1 MILVVIMMVISRCL
15 ICNLREHTGPHYGVL
30 MCEADKQFLKRT
42 FHKGF
47 KYAACSKSGCPPK
60 PRGWCQRCRL
70 AACLSTPLN
79 LAMLRIATNN
89 TSIHTQKPISN
100 ESHIP
105 ESSLS
110 QTQFCFE
117 QDLQDPRAVSTTKP
131 NITASEILKLALDEA
146 GSIPD
151 EAILVPEKTPQVP
164 EEAFLAPNEEVLA
177 PNEAVLAPNEAVLAP
192 EETFPVPESVQ
203 SLQESFQPPVC
214 LPAMAVSPLE
224 LTESLN
230 RSTIMDQLILIF
242 INHQSGS
249 TTIS

>member
-1 MILVVIMMVISRCL
+1 
-15 ICNLREHTGPHYGVL
+15 

-79 LAMLRIATNN
+79 LAMLRIANNN
-89 TSIHTQKPISN
+89 TSPNTEKPISN
-100 ESHIP
+100 QSHIP

-110 QTQFCFE
+110 QTQFCSE
-117 QDLQDPRAVSTTKP
+117 QDLQYPRAVSTTTP
-131 NITASEILKLALDEA
+131 NITASEILKLAMDEA
-146 GSIPD
+146 GSMPD

-164 EEAFLAPNEEVLA
+164 EEGY
-177 PNEAVLAPNEAVLAP
+177 LAPNEAVLAP
-192 EETFPVPESVQ
+192 EETRNPVPESVQ
-203 SLQESFQPPVC
+203 SLQASFQPPVC

-224 LTESLN
+224 LAESLN
-230 RSTIMDQLILIF
+230 RSTIMDQLILIL

-249 TTIS
+249 TTTSCM

>member
-1 MILVVIMMVISRCL
+1 MMVVVMMMMVISRCL
-15 ICNLREHTGPHYGVL
+15 ICNLREHTGPHYGVF

-79 LAMLRIATNN
+79 LAMLRIANNN
-89 TSIHTQKPISN
+89 TSIHSKKPISN

-110 QTQFCFE
+110 QTQFSSAL
-117 QDLQDPRAVSTTKP
+117 DLQNQRAVSTTTP

-146 GSIPD
+146 GSMPD

-164 EEAFLAPNEEVLA
+164 EQAF
-177 PNEAVLAPNEAVLAP
+177 LAPNEAVLAP

-203 SLQESFQPPVC
+203 SLQESFQAPVF

-224 LTESLN
+224 LAESLN
-230 RSTIMDQLILIF
+230 RSTIMDQLILIL

-249 TTIS
+249 TTTSCK

>member
-1 MILVVIMMVISRCL
+1 MMVVVMMMVISRCL
-15 ICNLREHTGPHYGVL
+15 ICNLREHTGPHYGVF

-89 TSIHTQKPISN
+89 TFPHSKKPISN

-110 QTQFCFE
+110 QTQFSSE
-117 QDLQDPRAVSTTKP
+117 QDLQDPRAVSTTTP

-146 GSIPD
+146 GSMPD

-164 EEAFLAPNEEVLA
+164 EQAF
-177 PNEAVLAPNEAVLAP
+177 LAPNEAVLAP

-203 SLQESFQPPVC
+203 SLQASFQPPVC
-214 LPAMAVSPLE
+214 LPAMAVSTLE
-224 LTESLN
+224 LAESLN
-230 RSTIMDQLILIF
+230 RSTIMDQLILIL

-249 TTIS
+249 TTTSCM

>member
-1 MILVVIMMVISRCL
+1 MMVVVMMMIISRCL
-15 ICNLREHTGPHYGVL
+15 ICNLREHTGPHYGVF

-79 LAMLRIATNN
+79 LAMLRIATYNA
-89 TSIHTQKPISN
+89 SLHTEKPISN

-110 QTQFCFE
+110 QTQFSSE
-117 QDLQDPRAVSTTKP
+117 QDLQNQRAVSTTTP

-146 GSIPD
+146 GSMPD
-151 EAILVPEKTPQVP
+151 EAILVPEKTPQVS
-164 EEAFLAPNEEVLA
+164 EEAF
-177 PNEAVLAPNEAVLAP
+177 LAPNEAVLAP

-203 SLQESFQPPVC
+203 SLQASFQPPVC
-214 LPAMAVSPLE
+214 LPAMAVSTLD
-224 LTESLN
+224 LAESLN
-230 RSTIMDQLILIF
+230 RSTIMDQLILIL
-242 INHQSGS
+242 INHQSRS
-249 TTIS
+249 TTTSCM

>member
-1 MILVVIMMVISRCL
+1 MMVVVIIMVISRCL
-15 ICNLREHTGPHYGVL
+15 ICKLREHTGPHYGVL

-89 TSIHTQKPISN
+89 TFIQTQKLISN
-100 ESHIP
+100 DSHIP

-110 QTQFCFE
+110 QTHFCFE

-151 EAILVPEKTPQVP
+151 EAILVPEKTPKVP
-164 EEAFLAPNEEVLA
+164 EEAFLA

-203 SLQESFQPPVC
+203 SLQASFQPPVC
-214 LPAMAVSPLE
+214 LPAMAVSTLD
-224 LTESLN
+224 LAESLN
-230 RSTIMDQLILIF
+230 RSTIMDQLILIL

-249 TTIS
+249 TTTSCM

>member
-230 RSTIMDQLILIF
+230 RSTIMDHLILIF

>member
-1 MILVVIMMVISRCL
+1 MVISRCL
-15 ICNLREHTGPHYGVL
+15 ICKLREHTGPHYGVL

-105 ESSLS
+105 ESSQS
-110 QTQFCFE
+110 QIQFCFE

-164 EEAFLAPNEEVLA
+164 EEAFLV
-177 PNEAVLAPNEAVLAP
+177 PNEAVLAP

-203 SLQESFQPPVC
+203 SLQASFQPPVC
-214 LPAMAVSPLE
+214 LPAMAVSTLD
-224 LTESLN
+224 LAESLN
-230 RSTIMDQLILIF
+230 RSTIMDQLILIL

-249 TTIS
+249 TTTSCM

>member
-1 MILVVIMMVISRCL
+1 MMVVVMMMVISRCL
-15 ICNLREHTGPHYGVL
+15 ICNLREHTGPHYGVF

-79 LAMLRIATNN
+79 LAMLRIANNN
-89 TSIHTQKPISN
+89 TSPHTPHTEKPISN
-100 ESHIP
+100 QSHIP

-110 QTQFCFE
+110 QTQFCLE
-117 QDLQDPRAVSTTKP
+117 QDLQEPRAVSTTTP
-131 NITASEILKLALDEA
+131 NVTASEILKLALDEA
-146 GSIPD
+146 GSMPD

-164 EEAFLAPNEEVLA
+164 EEAP
-177 PNEAVLAPNEAVLAP
+177 LAPNEAVLAP

-203 SLQESFQPPVC
+203 SLQASFQPPVC

-224 LTESLN
+224 LAESLN
-230 RSTIMDQLILIF
+230 RSTIMDQLILIL
-242 INHQSGS
+242 INHRSGS
-249 TTIS
+249 TTTSCM

>member
-1 MILVVIMMVISRCL
+1 MLVVIMTIISRCL
-15 ICNLREHTGPHYGVL
+15 ICNLREHTGPHYGVF

-105 ESSLS
+105 ESSQS
-110 QTQFCFE
+110 QIQFCFE

-164 EEAFLAPNEEVLA
+164 EEAFLAPNE
-177 PNEAVLAPNEAVLAP
+177 AVLAP

-203 SLQESFQPPVC
+203 SLQASFQPPVC
-214 LPAMAVSPLE
+214 LPAMAVSTLD
-224 LTESLN
+224 LAESLN
-230 RSTIMDQLILIF
+230 RSTIMDQLILIL
-242 INHQSGS
+242 IKPQSGS
-249 TTIS
+249 TTTSCK

>member
-1 MILVVIMMVISRCL
+1 
-15 ICNLREHTGPHYGVL
+15 

-60 PRGWCQRCRL
+60 PRGWCQMCRL

-79 LAMLRIATNN
+79 LAMLRIANNN
-89 TSIHTQKPISN
+89 TCIDAQKAISN
-100 ESHIP
+100 QSHIP

-110 QTQFCFE
+110 QTQFCSE
-117 QDLQDPRAVSTTKP
+117 QDLQDQRAASTTTP
-131 NITASEILKLALDEA
+131 NITASEILKLAMDEA
-146 GSIPD
+146 GSMPD

-164 EEAFLAPNEEVLA
+164 EEAP
-177 PNEAVLAPNEAVLAP
+177 LAPNEAVLAP

-203 SLQESFQPPVC
+203 SLQASFQPPAC
-214 LPAMAVSPLE
+214 LPAMAVSTLE
-224 LTESLN
+224 LAESLN
-230 RSTIMDQLILIF
+230 RSTIMDQLILIL

-249 TTIS
+249 TTTSCM

>member
-1 MILVVIMMVISRCL
+1 
-15 ICNLREHTGPHYGVL
+15 

-89 TSIHTQKPISN
+89 TSSHTQKPISN

-105 ESSLS
+105 ESSQS
-110 QTQFCFE
+110 QIQFCFE

-164 EEAFLAPNEEVLA
+164 EEAFLAPNEAVLA

-192 EETFPVPESVQ
+192 NEAVLTPNEAVLAPNEAVLAPEETYPVPESVQ
-203 SLQESFQPPVC
+203 SLQASFQPPVC
-214 LPAMAVSPLE
+214 LPAMAVSTLD
-224 LTESLN
+224 LAESLN
-230 RSTIMDQLILIF
+230 RSTIMDQLILIL

-249 TTIS
+249 TTTSCK